1 MARDTNIKVYEDVG
15 DFINDGDLMP
25 FEIVFYWDVCGKE
38 ISGEDM
44 VSSNRKEFPLETRAT
59 FLRI

>member
-1 MARDTNIKVYEDVG
+1 VG